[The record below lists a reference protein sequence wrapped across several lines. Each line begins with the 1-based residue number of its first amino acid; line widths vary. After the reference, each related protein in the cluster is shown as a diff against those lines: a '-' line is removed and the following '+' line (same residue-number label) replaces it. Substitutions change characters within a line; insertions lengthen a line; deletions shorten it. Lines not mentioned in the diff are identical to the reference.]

1 MSSCFRKRL
10 SLMLLEHQ
18 DVIAK
23 FCSLSWRKELSKE
36 TSSGF
41 ICVPRVVQPVNVV
54 CPQTPQRLTKVIPL
68 ITTLEFVFGNSLF
81 AMQGDKFETIFQTR
95 SGHELSSVRLNME
108 TLAPRL
114 WIDLNVVDCWVA
126 ILNHEEL
133 VKGCT
138 SLRSHFFPT
147 GCITQAMIEGS
158 IDEKDQWKVFSAE
171 ISTQF
176 KHDISSISLSE
187 VDLAFFPICA
197 SDHFYVVV
205 FHIKK
210 QVSMIILDN
219 SDCGETYNS
228 KYKAV
233 CEPLSYVGQP
243 VAKWDVGLC
252 AKSEEQVSL
261 LRRMRF
267 KIATKIL
274 LRELNVHA
282 QKMFDLAYKFETK
295 NDEQTR
301 ILIIVDAIKNRAER
315 DPTKT
320 KTVVKNQDEDAV
332 KSK

>member
-1 MSSCFRKRL
+1 MG
-10 SLMLLEHQ
+10 
-18 DVIAK
+18 
-23 FCSLSWRKELSKE
+23 WRG
-36 TSSGF
+36 GF
-41 ICVPRVVQPVNVV
+41 ICVPRAVQPVNVV
-54 CPQTPQRLTKVIPL
+54 CLQTPQRVVTRSSPKKRDVNPSSYVTSPYMNKKTKVIPL

-147 GCITQAMIEGS
+147 GCITQVMIEGS

-187 VDLAFFPICA
+187 VDL
-197 SDHFYVVV
+197 
-205 FHIKK
+205 
-210 QVSMIILDN
+210 
-219 SDCGETYNS
+219 
-228 KYKAV
+228 
-233 CEPLSYVGQP
+233 SYVGQP

-252 AKSEEQVSL
+252 AKSKEQVSL

-267 KIATKIL
+267 KITTKIL

-282 QKMFDLAYKFETK
+282 KKMFDLAYKFETN